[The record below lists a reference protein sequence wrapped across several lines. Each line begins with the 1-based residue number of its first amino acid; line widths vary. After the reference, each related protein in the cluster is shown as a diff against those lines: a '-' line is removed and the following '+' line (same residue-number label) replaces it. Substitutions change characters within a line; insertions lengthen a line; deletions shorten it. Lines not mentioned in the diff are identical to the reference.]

1 MFVQSCVN
9 VALEFISPESAH
21 ECIRLAEELR
31 LLPKGHRAKVKIP
44 EV

>member
-9 VALEFISPESAH
+9 VALEFISPENAR
-21 ECIRLAEELR
+21 ECIKLAEELR
-31 LLPKGHRAKVKIP
+31 LLPQGHKAKVKIP